1 MYNIAMP
8 SINKQRTPFSRWLD
22 NKFLDWQKKMGGTQ
36 YLSDF
41 ADYIDFPAP
50 TVSMWINSKREP
62 KGYQVIRKLADK
74 LGEDVFVVLS
84 QESDIDPL
92 LQFIAQYWSHI
103 PDELRR
109 NIRDTVARYA
119 PNGANDAKSKD
130 KLDS

>member
-8 SINKQRTPFSRWLD
+8 SIKKQRTPFSRWLD

-84 QESDIDPL
+84 QANDIDPL
-92 LQFIAQYWSHI
+92 LQFIAQHWDRL
-103 PDELRR
+103 PDEVRHS
-109 NIRDTVARYA
+109 IRDSVARFTH
-119 PNGANDAKSKD
+119 NGSDDEKSKE
-130 KLDS
+130 LDL